1 MAEAAA
7 VTGAAGAALE
17 RALRHEQRLV
27 EQALRAALRGE
38 RGVPAR
44 LRQAM
49 AHSLLGGGKRMRPVL
64 LLWAYDAAAARR
76 RPAVARARALEAAV
90 GLEMIH
96 TYSLI
101 HDDLPAMDDDVLR
114 RGRPTCHVA
123 YGEATAIL
131 AGDGLQ
137 ARGFGLL
144 AAGGGARGGA
154 LVARV
159 AAAVGPAGMV
169 GGQQA
174 DLDAEGR
181 PVTAADVRRIHLGK
195 TARLLAAALAG
206 GAELGGATAR
216 TVAAVE
222 AAGLELGLAFQGA
235 DDLLDVTGTAAELG
249 KSAGKD
255 QAAGKATWVRL
266 EGLEAARRRTG
277 RHGTAGLDGLRRALP
292 PGPGRERLLALG
304 ARMWQRDR

>member
-1 MAEAAA
+1 MPEAGLARELRREQKAFEKSLAAE
-7 VTGAAGAALE
+7 
-17 RALRHEQRLV
+17 
-27 EQALRAALRGE
+27 LRAG
-38 RGVPAR
+38 RGVPPV

-49 AHSLLGGGKRMRPVL
+49 AHSLLGGGKRLRPIL
-64 LLWAYDAAAARR
+64 LLWAYDAVSGQRRPVVARPGALRAAA
-76 RPAVARARALEAAV
+76 

-114 RGRPTCHVA
+114 RGRPTCHVVF
-123 YGEATAIL
+123 GEATAIL

-137 ARGFGLL
+137 ARGFELL
-144 AAGGGARGGA
+144 ALGGGPAAGS

-174 DLDAEGR
+174 DLESEGR
-181 PVTAADVRRIHLGK
+181 PVTAATIRTIHLGK
-195 TARLLAAALAG
+195 TARLLAAALAS
-206 GAELGGATAR
+206 GAQLGGATPR

-222 AAGLELGLAFQGA
+222 AAGLDLGLAFQGA

-249 KSAGKD
+249 KTAGKD
-255 QAAGKATWVRL
+255 AAAGKATWVRV
-266 EGLEAARRRTG
+266 EGLEAARRRTRRLG
-277 RHGTAGLDGLRRALP
+277 ERGLAELRAALP
-292 PGPGRERLLALG
+292 AGSARERLLELG
-304 ARMWQRDR
+304 GMMWRRDH

>member
-1 MAEAAA
+1 MPD
-7 VTGAAGAALE
+7 AAGAALE
-17 RALRHEQRLV
+17 QELRRERRLVERALRD
-27 EQALRAALRGE
+27 ALRGE
-38 RGVPAR
+38 PGVPRR
-44 LRQAM
+44 LRLAM
-49 AHSLLGGGKRMRPVL
+49 AHSLLGGGKRLRPVL
-64 LLWAYDAAAARR
+64 LLWAYDAVAARR
-76 RPAVARARALEAAV
+76 RPSVGRDRALLAAA
-90 GLEMIH
+90 GLEMLH

-114 RGRPTCHVA
+114 RGRPTCHVV

-144 AAGGGARGGA
+144 AAGGGPRGGS

-159 AAAVGPAGMV
+159 AAAVGPGGMV

-174 DLDAEGR
+174 DLEAEGCE
-181 PVTAADVRRIHLGK
+181 VTAADVRRIHLGK

-206 GAELGGATAR
+206 GAELGGATPR
-216 TVAAVE
+216 TLAAVE
-222 AAGLELGLAFQGA
+222 AAGLRLGLAFQGA
-235 DDLLDVTGTAAELG
+235 DDLLDVTGTAAALG
-249 KSAGKD
+249 KTARKD
-255 QAAGKATWVRL
+255 LAAGKATWVRL
-266 EGLEAARRRTG
+266 EGIEAAGRRTA

-292 PGPGRERLLALG
+292 AGPARERLLALG